1 VLVKEEA
8 EPAGGTRSAARKF
21 DELVRGRQQLGRLR
35 GPLRAC
41 APTTR
46 RRACA
51 LARPKK
57 ARELEQGREV
67 VGADGR
73 NGSRARRLFGS
84 SYFSRAGNFSI
95 LRYIF
100 FRETIS
106 LSTFSTKYQ

>member
-35 GPLRAC
+35 PNDQAPEEGARAG
-41 APTTR
+41 TGERGR
-46 RRACA
+46 RGR
-51 LARPKK
+51 RQK
-57 ARELEQGREV
+57 RESREE
-67 VGADGR
+67 R
-73 NGSRARRLFGS
+73 MRLFGS

-100 FRETIS
+100 FREAIS

>member
-73 NGSRARRLFGS
+73 NGSRARRGWS

-100 FRETIS
+100 FREAIS

>member
-46 RRACA
+46 R
-51 LARPKK
+51 PKK

-73 NGSRARRLFGS
+73 NGSRARRG
-84 SYFSRAGNFSI
+84 
-95 LRYIF
+95 
-100 FRETIS
+100 
-106 LSTFSTKYQ
+106 